1 MTEML
6 GQVVHFQ
13 RIVGWRFQDS
23 KEVYTQLATSE
34 A

>member
-6 GQVVHFQ
+6 GQVVYFQ
-13 RIVGWRFQDS
+13 HIVGWRFQDS
-23 KEVYTQLATSE
+23 EEVYIQLATSE

>member
-6 GQVVHFQ
+6 GQVMCFQ
-13 RIVGWRFQDS
+13 HIVGWRFQDS
-23 KEVYTQLATSE
+23 KEVFIQLATSE

>member
-13 RIVGWRFQDS
+13 HIVGWRFQDS